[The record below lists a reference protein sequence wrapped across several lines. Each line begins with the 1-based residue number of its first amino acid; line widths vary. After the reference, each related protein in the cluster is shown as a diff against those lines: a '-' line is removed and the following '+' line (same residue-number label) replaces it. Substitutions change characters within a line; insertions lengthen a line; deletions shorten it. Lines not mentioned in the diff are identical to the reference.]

1 MKKHSNTFLCLT
13 ALCPH
18 LLAPGFSQVDDWGNQ
33 NNKVWVDAQTG
44 FSSGANYHLA
54 KTTQEQDEETVTSL
68 GVQVGVGANKALPAD
83 CTPTP
88 SSEEENT
95 QSVPVMRV
103 TIGRCQSQVIIDE
116 VRSKEEQ
123 KLEAEKREAEG
134 RKRREEAEVEAAKAA
149 KHAVAAAKLA
159 EQARAMELEAA
170 EARLKAEEE
179 RRRADAK
186 RMEEERKLKV
196 EEKKHE
202 AEMERKT
209 KVQEE
214 IRKKR
219 EKAEADA
226 RAKLEKKEDKNAA
239 GTKANVDKAA
249 AAANKEG
256 NSDVPVQVVD
266 LASAEIERANSSDRP
281 GIGVTAKD
289 AQDAMAEIDAKYEAN
304 KDGEEQEAYQPN
316 SELDTPTV
324 EWAKRAVDRAVT
336 ASSSV
341 MDNVRQ
347 GGEPNGENPAI
358 AAAAAAV
365 RRLQSFAD
373 MTTNEEEKATAR
385 AAAKRV
391 GEAAAKTKAALMS
404 VSEVE
409 KLTTQAENQRKAWVE
424 KGQETRDYEKM
435 HAAINMISTGN
446 KARKGDKGA
455 IEETKKMAMGLLTGP
470 VLGWTMAK
478 FGAVLGPVGQ
488 AIGGAAKG
496 AGANVGP
503 LGQKVISSVGA
514 LGGPAGE
521 AIVGGIFKG
530 LETIEGVVPNGTAVK
545 AASGGFI
552 GAWALA
558 SAAKL
563 VAGPRAAAEAAKT
576 KANSLIQPS
585 KSAPPRS
592 KAQTKGGGDVK
603 SKARAPAKNAAKAK
617 GSSAAKAPWFKEVVV
632 PEDAANMVQ
641 PLAAAAGVG
650 LAAAAVAQGGGLS
663 ALRGLLGR
671 SSHPDWVEVIVNG
684 RDAKFASWRG
694 VGEVM
699 EELGVTRRCFVESGG
714 RTRIKA
720 GPKSW
725 GNATLASVSC
735 AGDPVTLGS
744 MDMTVFVRGE
754 DKTMIRMLVARDTK
768 ISELMVR
775 MRMPLQIG
783 LSHRGEQ
790 LKGSKTL
797 KGSGIVEGDV
807 LTLCERKA
815 NENVLDSVLGFIAA
829 VPGGQGIVQ
838 GVTGV
843 VGGVV
848 GAAKNVGFG
857 VIQAVLSGK
866 PINEALGEA
875 AGSMQA
881 TVGSAAMQVMGIVK
895 DSNASEVAK
904 AMAGQAGGKVLG
916 SLQSYREKGAM
927 AMGAAAGVAATAA
940 GKNLTSVI
948 EGAGHVLGSAN
959 RVAEGAMESAGKWI
973 SEDGNRNAVAAI
985 GAALPAMW
993 MFALVVASRNP
1004 GDGEGGGG
1012 VGGAGKPLPS
1022 RGAPGTAS
1030 AGKKGDSIQFPD
1042 GVPLGGLFEAMTG
1055 NKGGDGSS
1063 SSNGGSLLRKS
1074 PRGSGGY
1081 AWIGADLPAIVP
1093 LNIDVGAVFDGVLD
1107 LATSLQIS

>member
-1 MKKHSNTFLCLT
+1 
-13 ALCPH
+13 
-18 LLAPGFSQVDDWGNQ
+18 
-33 NNKVWVDAQTG
+33 VWVDAQTA

-54 KTTQEQDEETVTSL
+54 KTTQEQDEETVASL

-95 QSVPVMRV
+95 PAVPVMRV

-123 KLEAEKREAEG
+123 KLQAEKREAEG

-239 GTKANVDKAA
+239 EAKAKVDKAAAAAA

-281 GIGVTAKD
+281 GIGLTAKD

-304 KDGEEQEAYQPN
+304 KDGEEQEVYQPN

-446 KARKGDKGA
+446 QARKGDKGA

-503 LGQKVISSVGA
+503 LGHQVISSVGA

-530 LETIEGVVPNGTAVK
+530 LEAIEGVVPNGTAVK

-563 VAGPRAAAEAAKT
+563 VAGPRAAAEAAKSR
-576 KANSLIQPS
+576 ANSLMQPS

-592 KAQTKGGGDVK
+592 KAQSKGGGDGK

-617 GSSAAKAPWFKEVVV
+617 GPSAAKAPWFREVAV
-632 PEDAANMVQ
+632 PEDAADIVQ
-641 PLAAAAGVG
+641 PLVAAAGVG
-650 LAAAAVAQGGGLS
+650 LAAAAVAQGGGLH

-671 SSHPDWVEVIVNG
+671 SSHPDWVEVNVNG
-684 RDAKFASWRG
+684 RDTKFASWRR

-699 EELGVTRRCFVESGG
+699 EELGVARRCFVESGG
-714 RTRIKA
+714 RMRIKA
-720 GPKSW
+720 DPKSW

-735 AGDPVTLGS
+735 AGDPVTVGS

-768 ISELMVR
+768 VSELMVR

-790 LKGSKTL
+790 LRGSKTL

-815 NENVLDSVLGFIAA
+815 SENVLDSMLGFITS
-829 VPGGQGIVQ
+829 VPGGQGVVQ
-838 GVTGV
+838 GVAGV

-848 GAAKNVGFG
+848 GAAKNVGLG
-857 VIQAVLSGK
+857 VIHAVLSGK

-904 AMAGQAGGKVLG
+904 AMAGQAGGRVLG
-916 SLQSYREKGAM
+916 SLQNYKEKGAM
-927 AMGAAAGVAATAA
+927 VMGAAAGVAATAA

-959 RVAEGAMESAGKWI
+959 RVAEGAVESAGRWMA
-973 SEDGNRNAVAAI
+973 EDGNMNAVAAI

-993 MFALVVASRNP
+993 MFALVVASRNS
-1004 GDGEGGGG
+1004 GDGPGG
-1012 VGGAGKPLPS
+1012 GGAGKPLS
-1022 RGAPGTAS
+1022 NRGASSAGS
-1030 AGKKGDSIQFPD
+1030 AGKKGDAIQFPD

-1063 SSNGGSLLRKS
+1063 SSNGGSLSRKS

-1093 LNIDVGAVFDGVLD
+1093 LNIDLGAVFGGVFD
-1107 LATSLQIS
+1107 LATSLQSS